1 MPLASSV
8 PVLVVDDS
16 KIIIAVI
23 DKLLRQ
29 IGFAEVDDAADGL
42 MALAKMR
49 AKRYGLVISDW
60 NMQSMTGQELLR
72 QVRSDPALKSTPFIM
87 MTAESN
93 TARVIA
99 AKRAGVDNYVI
110 KPFTAQMLK
119 KKIDTVFAARN
130 AALAE
135 VH

>member
-29 IGFAEVDDAADGL
+29 IGFTEVDDAADGL

-72 QVRSDPALKSTPFIM
+72 QSEAIRPLR
-87 MTAESN
+87 
-93 TARVIA
+93 AR
-99 AKRAGVDNYVI
+99 
-110 KPFTAQMLK
+110 PL
-119 KKIDTVFAARN
+119 
-130 AALAE
+130 L
-135 VH
+135 

>member
-1 MPLASSV
+1 
-8 PVLVVDDS
+8 
-16 KIIIAVI
+16 
-23 DKLLRQ
+23 
-29 IGFAEVDDAADGL
+29 
-42 MALAKMR
+42 
-49 AKRYGLVISDW
+49 
-60 NMQSMTGQELLR
+60 MTGQELLR

>member
-1 MPLASSV
+1 
-8 PVLVVDDS
+8 
-16 KIIIAVI
+16 
-23 DKLLRQ
+23 
-29 IGFAEVDDAADGL
+29 
-42 MALAKMR
+42 
-49 AKRYGLVISDW
+49 
-60 NMQSMTGQELLR
+60 
-72 QVRSDPALKSTPFIM
+72 M